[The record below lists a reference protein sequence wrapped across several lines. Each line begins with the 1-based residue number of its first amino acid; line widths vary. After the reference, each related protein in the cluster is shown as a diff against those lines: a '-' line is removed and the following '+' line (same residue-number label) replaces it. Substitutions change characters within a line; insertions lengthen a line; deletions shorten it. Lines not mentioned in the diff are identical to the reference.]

1 MTAWAPDPISNEDLA
16 ALGERMGCDFSSDAR
31 RRFLDRW
38 ESCDVQAAPGSGK
51 TTLVVAKLV
60 HLARNWR
67 FTRQGVCVLSHTNV
81 AREEIEG
88 RVARIPEAGRVLAY
102 PSFIGTL
109 TSFFHTFLAL
119 PLLRGLGWPMSRV
132 DDDLFAARCCAQ
144 LHTKPTIR
152 STPREGK
159 ARLTGW
165 ARNLTLAPD
174 FELREG
180 SPPASVRV
188 GEQEGLYAR
197 TSRTRQELE
206 ELKAEICAEGIYRY
220 DDMTVFAARALALA
234 PNLAVRLA
242 ERFPLVVLDEA
253 QDTAPQHLELITQ
266 IFGGERSCLQ
276 RIGDCNQ
283 AIFVGSDVGDAWTP
297 ADGCLDL
304 GQSLRFGAQIA
315 TFASRLTC
323 ARKQDIVGEAAEDR
337 PTFVMLI
344 SEGAE
349 ARVGR
354 RFAELVASEL
364 EGAEDLDAWAVGCT
378 HNLSVSDKA
387 LRLGTYFE
395 SYQPPQRS
403 PNGEP
408 TLLGALQK
416 ELSAVGHDHGHDLGS
431 VVDAYAGQLRRL
443 FATRYGRREL
453 VSIRRIW
460 QWLDEARLGS
470 AHEARVVL
478 RRIVKERGRVPASE
492 WTSIAQQ
499 LRAALNPRLPADAA
513 SPALDTMLAHID
525 QENAGERGAT
535 TADTRSV
542 DYEVEARRVR
552 LRLGTIASVKGRTHD
567 ATLVV
572 QTTNR
577 SRVYDVR
584 SALEVAL
591 GDRKR
596 LEKPLVRHAVMNVFV
611 ASTRPRRLLCLA
623 LQSDKTLSKLRPKL
637 EKLGVVVI
645 EVQ

>member
-1 MTAWAPDPISNEDLA
+1 MTAWAPAPISNEDLA
-16 ALGERMGCDFSSDAR
+16 ALGERMRCDFSGEAR
-31 RRFLDRW
+31 RGFLDRW

-67 FTRQGVCVLSHTNV
+67 FNQQGVCVLSHTNV
-81 AREEIEG
+81 AREEIEQ

-109 TSFFHTFLAL
+109 TSFFNTFLAL

-132 DDDLFAARCCAQ
+132 DDDLFAARCCGR
-144 LHTKPTIR
+144 LHTKSTIR
-152 STPREGK
+152 NGLRKNGQ
-159 ARLTGW
+159 RLRGW
-165 ARNLTLAPD
+165 AKNLTLAVD

-180 SPPASVRV
+180 SPPTSLKV
-188 GEQEGLYAR
+188 GEQKDLYAR
-197 TSRTRQELE
+197 TTPTRKELE

-220 DDMTVFAARALALA
+220 DDMTVFAARALELA
-234 PNLAVRLA
+234 PKLAARLA
-242 ERFPLVVLDEA
+242 ERFPFVVLDEA
-253 QDTAPQHLELITQ
+253 QDTDPQHLELITR
-266 IFGGERSCLQ
+266 IFGEGRSCLQ

-283 AIFVGSDVGDAWTP
+283 AIFAGSALGDAWTP
-297 ADGCLDL
+297 AAGYVDL

-323 ARKQDIVGEAAEDR
+323 AREQDIVGEAAEDR
-337 PTFVMLI
+337 PTYLMLVA
-344 SEGAE
+344 EGAE

-364 EGAEDLDAWAVGCT
+364 VGAEDLDAWAVGCT
-378 HNLSVSDKA
+378 HSASESDKA
-387 LRLGTYFE
+387 LRLGTYFD

-403 PNGEP
+403 SDGEP

-416 ELSAVGHDHGHDLGS
+416 ELSAPGHDHGHDLGS
-431 VVDAYAGQLRRL
+431 LVDAYASQLRRL
-443 FATRYGRREL
+443 LATRYGPREL
-453 VSIRRIW
+453 VSIRRLW
-460 QWLDEARLGS
+460 RWLDEARPGS

-478 RRIVKERGRVPASE
+478 RRIVKKHGMVLASE
-492 WTSIAQQ
+492 WPSIAQE
-499 LRAALNPRLPADAA
+499 LRAALSPRIPADAA
-513 SPALDTMLAHID
+513 SPALDTILAHID
-525 QENAGERGAT
+525 QVSAGERGTPA
-535 TADTRSV
+535 ADTRSV
-542 DYEVEARRVR
+542 AYEVEARRVR

-567 ATLVV
+567 ATIVV
-572 QTTNR
+572 QTTNGQ
-577 SRVYDVR
+577 VHDVR

-591 GDRKR
+591 GNRKR
-596 LEKPLVRHAVMNVFV
+596 LEKPAVRRSVMNVFV

-623 LQSDKTLSKLRPKL
+623 LQSDETLNKLRPKL